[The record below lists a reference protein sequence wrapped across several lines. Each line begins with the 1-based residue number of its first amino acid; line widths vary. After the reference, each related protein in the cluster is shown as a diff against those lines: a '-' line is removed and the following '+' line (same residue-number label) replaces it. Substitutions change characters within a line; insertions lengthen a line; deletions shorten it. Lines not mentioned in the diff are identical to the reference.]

1 MYIDA
6 RTEELN
12 TLGPVEELRQES
24 ENGAAFVMNI
34 SSTRVQED
42 MEDTD
47 KTVCPGPEL
56 SSHAP
61 LLCHASSSYEL
72 EL

>member
-1 MYIDA
+1 MYIDVK
-6 RTEELN
+6 TEKLS
-12 TLGPVEELRQES
+12 TLGPMEELRQES

-47 KTVCPGPEL
+47 KNVGPGPEL

-61 LLCHASSSYEL
+61 LRCHASSSYEL

>member
-1 MYIDA
+1 MYIDVK
-6 RTEELN
+6 TEKLS
-12 TLGPVEELRQES
+12 TLGPMEELRQES

-56 SSHAP
+56 SSHAS

-72 EL
+72 DL